1 MNGFSAAFTT
11 EVIKSVKSKIF
22 WITILFFAFIAVMM
36 GLLMLVAKHPEIAE
50 NSAIISTKAS
60 LIAKADWPTYT
71 ALLLQMAL
79 VLGALGS
86 GIVTIWI
93 FGREYS
99 DRVIKD
105 ILAIPVSR
113 FNIVFAKSIITL
125 IWSLLLLLVLYVT
138 GILTGFLIRL
148 DDLSQGLLLQSTS
161 TFWLTSILTVL
172 LFTPVS
178 LITSMSRG
186 YLLPIGFII
195 LMMIVTQLVGFGLPF
210 LMPYFPWA
218 IPAVIS
224 GVAGPAVPDADFLSW
239 TILIM
244 TVLLGFIGTAAWWRY
259 ADQH

>member
-1 MNGFSAAFTT
+1 MKGFYAALIT
-11 EVIKSVKSKIF
+11 EAIKAVKSKML
-22 WITILFFAFIAVMM
+22 WISVMFFAFIAIMM

-60 LIAKADWPTYT
+60 LVSKADWPTYM

-79 VLGALGS
+79 VLGMLGS

-105 ILAIPVSR
+105 ILALPVSR
-113 FNIVFAKSIITL
+113 FNIVLAKSIITF
-125 IWSLLLLLVLYVT
+125 IWSVLLVIVLYLT
-138 GILTGFLIRL
+138 ATLMGIIVKLDGWTSQIFIQTTKYFTEASLLTI
-148 DDLSQGLLLQSTS
+148 
-161 TFWLTSILTVL
+161 L

-178 LITSMSRG
+178 LITSISRG

-195 LMMIVTQLVGFGLPF
+195 LIMIVTQLVGVGLTF

-218 IPAVIS
+218 IPAIIA
-224 GVAGPAVPDADFLSW
+224 GVAGPGNPEANLFSW
-239 TILIM
+239 IILTITI
-244 TVLLGFIGTAAWWRY
+244 LLGFAGTALWWRF